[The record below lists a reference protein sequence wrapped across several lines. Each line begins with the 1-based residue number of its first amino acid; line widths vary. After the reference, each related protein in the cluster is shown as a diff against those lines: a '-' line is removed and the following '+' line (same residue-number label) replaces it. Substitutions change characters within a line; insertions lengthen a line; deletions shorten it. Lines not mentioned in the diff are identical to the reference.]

1 MTVQT
6 PYTRTFAL
14 EDISIRAGD
23 GRTVDAYAAV
33 FNTPTPIRDQDG
45 EYDEIIDPAAFDRAI
60 ERARR
65 TKGGWNVPVMFN
77 HGMTIWSTPSERHS
91 VPIGVLEELRAEPRG
106 LFTRTRY
113 HNSEPARE
121 ILEAIREQSITA
133 YSFSGSFSRSTPALQ
148 LGAKYQ
154 SDRHTGKLPTVHR
167 QESTL
172 RELGPATFAAYPDA
186 AIVGVRAEQAA
197 MLLNTLSYDERQRL
211 IEIFTRSGTPD
222 DLPDDGTSDDS
233 GLAADD
239 LPLVHSARLPKE
251 ELELQSARF
260 ILRQQERQRQR
271 AQSIVRQGENSA

>member
-1 MTVQT
+1 MTT

-23 GRTVDAYAAV
+23 GRTVEAYAAV

-45 EYDEIIDPAAFDRAI
+45 EYEEVIDPAAFDRAI

-91 VPIGVLEELRAEPRG
+91 VPIGVLEELRAEPHG

-113 HNSEPARE
+113 HDTEPARE

-133 YSFSGSFSRSTPALQ
+133 YSFSGTFNRSTPALQ
-148 LGAKYQ
+148 AGGSYTK
-154 SDRHTGKLPTVHR
+154 DRRTGKLPTVRR

-197 MLLNTLSYDERQRL
+197 ALLSSLSYDERQRL
-211 IEIFTRSGTPD
+211 IEIFRSGTPT
-222 DLPDDGTSDDS
+222 DLPDDGTPDDS
-233 GLAADD
+233 GLVADD
-239 LPLVHSARLPKE
+239 LPLVHSARPPKE

-271 AQSIVRQGENSA
+271 AQSIVSQGENSG